1 MTNYKLEDFHTWLEN
16 NPEQERNIGG
26 WDYATYLATE
36 NNWTRILGE
45 LNPPN
50 VPLKKVILEWKQGVD
65 LERERERERERFPKE
80 DKLVW

>member
-1 MTNYKLEDFHTWLEN
+1 MTNYKLEDFHAWLEN
-16 NPEQERNIGG
+16 NPEQKSSIS

-50 VPLKKVILEWKQGVD
+50 VPIKKVILKW
-65 LERERERERERFPKE
+65 KE
-80 DKLVW
+80 DVEKQETTFIKEVLND